1 MFRLTFPVPDYFVA
15 LTSYITVVYIGILWT
30 LQLFTKS
37 WEYAPAAVSIKIL
50 WLYGTDSTDSKS
62 TYSNLQITTRDF
74 RLYYK
79 TIKSESNLT
88 NWCRL
93 TFCHLYTSI
102 NSIWLILD
110 LIDSIII
117 GSFPDRFI
125 NEWFNYF

>member
-37 WEYAPAAVSIKIL
+37 REYSPAAVSIKIL

-93 TFCHLYTSI
+93 TFCHLYI
-102 NSIWLILD
+102 NSISLILD

>member
-37 WEYAPAAVSIKIL
+37 WEYSPAAVSIKIL

-62 TYSNLQITTRDF
+62 TYTKLQITTRDF

-93 TFCHLYTSI
+93 TFCHLYI